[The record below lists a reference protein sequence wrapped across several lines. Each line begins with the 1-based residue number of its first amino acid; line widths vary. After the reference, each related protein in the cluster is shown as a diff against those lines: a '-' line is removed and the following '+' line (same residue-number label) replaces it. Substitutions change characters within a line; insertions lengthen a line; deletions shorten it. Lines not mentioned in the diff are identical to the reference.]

1 MFCNSYASLNT
12 YTKSI
17 KCNKSFGQSI
27 QQFKILKEE
36 EERKKATESNSD
48 LSLSKETSDDIDV
61 FTGGIES
68 PGCAS
73 IFYDCLK
80 TLELKV
86 NEKLSSSTKDA
97 QVKGA
102 KQLEVVSE
110 SIKFINEKFEEYE
123 ADLKQKEK
131 EIAEL
136 KEDLTSLKEK
146 FFQVDRTL
154 DHQEQYSR
162 RNCLLVHGVEEKYNE
177 DTDQEIINIVKNDL
191 GEETTIH
198 DIDRTHRLGKL
209 NLDNNVPRAIIVK
222 FTRYNVRNKIFKT
235 KEKLKGK
242 TVSITESLNGKITF
256 YF

>member
-36 EERKKATESNSD
+36 EERKEATESNSD

-61 FTGGIES
+61 FAGGIES
-68 PGCAS
+68 PRCAS

-80 TLELKV
+80 NLELKV
-86 NEKLSSSTKDA
+86 NEIYELSSSTKDA
-97 QVKGA
+97 QIKGA
-102 KQLEVVSE
+102 KQLEDVSE

-146 FFQVDRTL
+146 FFQVDKTL
-154 DHQEQYSR
+154 DRQEQYSR
-162 RNCLLVHGVEEKYNE
+162 RNCLLVHGVEEKNNE

-198 DIDRTHRLGKL
+198 DIDRTHRL
-209 NLDNNVPRAIIVK
+209 
-222 FTRYNVRNKIFKT
+222 
-235 KEKLKGK
+235 
-242 TVSITESLNGKITF
+242 
-256 YF
+256 